1 MTWDISGKV
10 VVITGA
16 SDGIGAAAARELHR
30 RGAEVVPVG
39 RSPEKTRAIAA
50 ELGVEPLVADFASLA
65 EVRRLAADLLA
76 RCPRIDVLANN
87 AGGTWPKRQLT
98 VDGHELTFQ
107 ANHLAMFLLTE
118 LLRERLVQSA
128 PARVI
133 VTSSSAHRAGRLA
146 DLDDL
151 DREKGYK
158 VNRVYGTSKLLNIL
172 YTRQLATSFAGTG
185 VTAYSFH
192 PGSVATKFGR
202 DQALVRFAYQGPIR
216 VFFKTPEQGADTLVY
231 LATAPTEELANG
243 GFYFKRKLW
252 TMSADAKDEAAPA
265 RLWAMSEE
273 LVGLARA

>member
-30 RGAEVVPVG
+30 RGAVVVPVG
-39 RSPEKTRAIAA
+39 RNPEKTAAIAA

-65 EVRRLAADLLA
+65 EVRRLADDLLA

-87 AGGTWPKRQLT
+87 AGGTWPTRQVT
-98 VDGHELTFQ
+98 ADGHELTFQ
-107 ANHLAMFLLTE
+107 ANHLAMFLLTA
-118 LLRERLVQSA
+118 LLRERLVSSS

-146 DLDDL
+146 DLADL
-151 DREKGYK
+151 DRHEGYR
-158 VNRVYGTSKLLNIL
+158 VNRVYGTSKLLNIY
-172 YTRQLATSFAGTG
+172 YTRQLAKSLDGTG

-192 PGSVATKFGR
+192 PGSVATRFGR
-202 DQALVRFAYQGPIR
+202 DQALVRFAYQGPLR

-231 LATAPTEELANG
+231 LACAPAEELANG

-252 TMSADAKDEAAPA
+252 TMSADAKDADAPA

-273 LVGLARA
+273 LVGLS